1 MSEQRKRLIKLL
13 SEFKA
18 KGLLSVD
25 IDGYTDVDAAA
36 EASENAEA
44 FYAEFCRL
52 LESIKDGEGSKLVFK
67 DSQKKITG

>member
-44 FYAEFCRL
+44 FYAEF
-52 LESIKDGEGSKLVFK
+52 ESIKDGEGSKLVFK